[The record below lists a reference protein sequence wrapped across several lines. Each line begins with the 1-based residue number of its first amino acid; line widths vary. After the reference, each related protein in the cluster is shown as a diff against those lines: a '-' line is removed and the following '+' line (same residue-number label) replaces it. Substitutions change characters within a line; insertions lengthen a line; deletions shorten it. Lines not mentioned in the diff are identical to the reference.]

1 MDGMA
6 RIAHVPHDKVRAQ
19 IEAILRAWGMEPDLA
34 RTTTEA
40 MVETDLFGV
49 DSHGISMLM
58 TYEKRVQEGR
68 LRLNARP
75 RIEKENACTALVDAG
90 AGLGHPV
97 SAFAMNL
104 AVDKAKAAGVGV
116 VGVRNSHHFGAA
128 GVYARIAARRGAIGM
143 VTSATRGVAMV
154 PTRGA
159 MPVLGTN
166 PIAFAAPAKRNLPF
180 VLDMATTTTAAG
192 KVKVYDLNE
201 KPMPAGWVL
210 DGRGQPVTDP
220 RRGSG
225 IVFDEPEGGLSPLG
239 GSPEMASHKGYG
251 LAMMVHILGGTLVGS
266 SFSPIRNRTQKPGDP
281 DDIGHFFMA
290 IDPNAFRAPGDF
302 ESDLDD
308 VIDVLHATPAADPAR
323 PVLVA
328 GDPEEAERNRRL
340 ETGIPVPASLDRL
353 IRGICGR
360 SGAAYLLA

>member
-1 MDGMA
+1 MN
-6 RIAHVPHDKVRAQ
+6 VPHERVRAQ
-19 IEAILRAWGMEPDLA
+19 IEAILHAWGMEPDLA
-34 RTTTEA
+34 ATTTEA
-40 MVETDLFGV
+40 MVETDLYGV

-58 TYEKRVQEGR
+58 TYEKRLQEGK
-68 LRLNARP
+68 LKLNARP
-75 RIEKENACTALVDAG
+75 RIERESACTALVDAG

-104 AVDKAKAAGVGV
+104 AVDKAKAAGVAV

-166 PIAFAAPAKRNLPF
+166 PIAFAAPAGRNRPF

-201 KPMPAGWVL
+201 KPLPAGWVV
-210 DGRGQPVTDP
+210 DGKGQPVTDH
-220 RRGSG
+220 RRAFD
-225 IVFDEPEGGLSPLG
+225 IVFNEPEGGLSPLG
-239 GSPEMASHKGYG
+239 GSPEMASAKGYG
-251 LAMMVHILGGTLVGS
+251 LAAMVHILGGTLVGS

-290 IDPNAFRAPGDF
+290 IDPNAFRAPGAF
-302 ESDLDD
+302 EADLDD
-308 VIDVLHATPAADPAR
+308 VIDVLHATPAADPAK

-328 GDPEEAERNRRL
+328 GDPEEAERARRL
-340 ETGIPVPASLDRL
+340 QAGIPVPASLDTL
-353 IRGICGR
+353 IRGICDR